1 MEGIPSCSRLGC
13 SEPAVAVFAFDARES
28 LVWLDPISTP
38 GRGAGVL
45 CGTHAD
51 RLSPPRGWN
60 LLDRRA
66 AASRL
71 WTGRAPA
78 PARVASRAPR
88 GDRRTRPRTCEPA
101 GPSLPFDAVASVPSI
116 PTVISVVAAV
126 TAEEPEPT
134 TWSPRDRP
142 GPEFEHVL
150 DARTPMLA
158 RAFESARPTDDD

>member
-1 MEGIPSCSRLGC
+1 M
-13 SEPAVAVFAFDARES
+13 
-28 LVWLDPISTP
+28 WLDPISTS

-45 CGTHAD
+45 CGIHAD

-66 AASRL
+66 AESRL

-78 PARVASRAPR
+78 PARVASHAPR

-101 GPSLPFDAVASVPSI
+101 GPSLPFDVVEPVTSVPSA
-116 PTVISVVAAV
+116 PSVPSVISVV
-126 TAEEPEPT
+126 TAEEPQPT
-134 TWSPRDRP
+134 TWSPHDRP